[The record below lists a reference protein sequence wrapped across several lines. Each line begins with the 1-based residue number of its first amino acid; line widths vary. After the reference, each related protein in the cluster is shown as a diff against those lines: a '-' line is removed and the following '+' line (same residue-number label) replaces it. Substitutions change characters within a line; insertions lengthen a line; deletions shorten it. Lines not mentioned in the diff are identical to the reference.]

1 MWLQG
6 FSLNERYI
14 MNLAILWDLGFVILK
29 SRMLTKHTN

>member
-1 MWLQG
+1 
-6 FSLNERYI
+6 